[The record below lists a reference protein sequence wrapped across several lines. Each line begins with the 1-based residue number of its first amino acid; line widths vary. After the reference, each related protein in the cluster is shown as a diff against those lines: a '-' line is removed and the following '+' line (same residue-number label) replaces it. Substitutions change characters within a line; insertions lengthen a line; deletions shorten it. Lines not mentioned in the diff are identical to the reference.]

1 MNDITNGKISSS
13 QTSSSQATSSQ
24 PLNDEANKE
33 QREHHRIKFNKW
45 LADDYPKVL
54 EEIRIKK
61 NTKKGVK
68 VSEDQENEHHSTSS
82 IISWEKAQL
91 IKDCLL
97 SKHNEKIDP
106 QFKNWV
112 ATRRFNLIE
121 ENDEMKLYRNIV
133 VKTSKNKQVVFSKEE
148 NLPVAIKE
156 DFFSILYAL
165 HCVQKGHVG
174 MNKTHKHVKER
185 YHHLPRIISDH
196 FIRLCGICGL
206 NLIQHSQPRIQ
217 PIRSDSFRERFQ
229 LDLVDMRHNPSSF
242 SSMQYLM
249 KKKQNLNKTII
260 MDRKYVWIAHVQDTF
275 LLTLVYLI
283 YYILTMVKNLKIK

>member
-1 MNDITNGKISSS
+1 MNDITNGNISSS

-68 VSEDQENEHHSTSS
+68 VSEEQENEHHSTSS

-121 ENDEMKLYRNIV
+121 ENDEMKLYRTIV

-165 HCVQKGHVG
+165 HC
-174 MNKTHKHVKER
+174 NIKTK
-185 YHHLPRIISDH
+185 
-196 FIRLCGICGL
+196 
-206 NLIQHSQPRIQ
+206 
-217 PIRSDSFRERFQ
+217 RSCWNE
-229 LDLVDMRHNPSSF
+229 
-242 SSMQYLM
+242 
-249 KKKQNLNKTII
+249 
-260 MDRKYVWIAHVQDTF
+260 
-275 LLTLVYLI
+275 
-283 YYILTMVKNLKIK
+283 